1 MVDDLSRRGR
11 TIVHDLEIER
21 DMHRSIREQR
31 DKRVDRDRKKGRH
44 IEELNCLVFFYTAEL
59 GK

>member
-31 DKRVDRDRKKGRH
+31 DKRVDRDRKKGRR
-44 IEELNCLVFFYTAEL
+44 IKLLGFFL
-59 GK
+59 HCRIR